1 MCAQLDPFVYWSMI
15 KWDCTCDP
23 ICFSNCTH
31 VPVWMPRLHPRGLM
45 IIKEKGIRPVGVSQ
59 SLISSVQGEMLYQ
72 PFWRG
77 GVDNDCVLIR
87 KQTGCG
93 RAGTGE
99 GEAPWTRRDRGASVK
114 RSREAAVCSLWRM
127 VYDTRTE
134 PVTRHN
140 HSVLTHHSASPD
152 CSCSTPGYWPA
163 FISQTANRMTASFQR
178 RSCTRILFPTWP
190 VIFDRSEGQTFTL
203 NI

>member
-1 MCAQLDPFVYWSMI
+1 MGLYLWSYLFLQLYSCSCVDAAFAPPRADDYKRKRNKASGGFSI
-15 KWDCTCDP
+15 SHQFCSGWD
-23 ICFSNCTH
+23 
-31 VPVWMPRLHPRGLM
+31 
-45 IIKEKGIRPVGVSQ
+45 VG
-59 SLISSVQGEMLYQ
+59 
-72 PFWRG
+72 G
-77 GVDNDCVLIR
+77 GVEDNDCVLIR